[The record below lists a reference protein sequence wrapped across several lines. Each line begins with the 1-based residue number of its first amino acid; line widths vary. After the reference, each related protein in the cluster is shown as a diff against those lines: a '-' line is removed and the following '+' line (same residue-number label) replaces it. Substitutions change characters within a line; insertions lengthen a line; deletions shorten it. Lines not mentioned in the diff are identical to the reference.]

1 MFGSGFVRRAMM
13 TLFNLLIA
21 FVGRNVL
28 FATLTIVMMGAVRGI
43 GRHQT
48 SS

>member
-1 MFGSGFVRRAMM
+1 MM

>member
-1 MFGSGFVRRAMM
+1 MM
-13 TLFNLLIA
+13 MLFNLLIA
-21 FVGRNVL
+21 FVGRNAL

-43 GRHQT
+43 GGHQA